1 MMADNL
7 RIESLGEH
15 RFLLTTCESDE
26 LVEIQVYA
34 EPAVVNRI
42 GLDERDRVDEQRIVR
57 AAADFLL
64 ERQSADELPEKIDL
78 DEVVAAYDGFIDDM
92 RERCQPLT

>member
-1 MMADNL
+1 MADNP

-15 RFLLTTCESDE
+15 RFLLTKCENDE

-34 EPAVVNRI
+34 DPAIVNRI
-42 GLDERDRVDEQRIVR
+42 GLDEREEADEQRVVR

-64 ERQSADELPEKIDL
+64 ERQSADELPGKIDL
-78 DEVVAAYDGFIDDM
+78 VDVVAAYDGFIDNM
-92 RERCQPLT
+92 RERVTH

>member
-1 MMADNL
+1 MADNL

-15 RFLLTTCESDE
+15 RFLLTRCEDDE

-34 EPAVVNRI
+34 DPVVVQRI
-42 GLDERDRVDEQRIVR
+42 GLDGVGEQHIVR

-64 ERQSADELPEKIDL
+64 ERQRADELPGKIDL
-78 DEVVAAYDGFIDDM
+78 DEVIAAYDGFIDDI
-92 RERCQPLT
+92 RARVSR

>member
-1 MMADNL
+1 MMADDL

-15 RFLLTTCESDE
+15 RFLLTRCEGDE

-34 EPAVVNRI
+34 DPVVVQRI
-42 GLDERDRVDEQRIVR
+42 GLDGVGEQRIVR

-64 ERQSADELPEKIDL
+64 ERQSADELPGKIDL
-78 DEVVAAYDGFIDDM
+78 DEVVAAYDGFIDDI
-92 RERCQPLT
+92 RERVSR

>member
-1 MMADNL
+1 MADNL

-15 RFLLTTCESDE
+15 RFLLTRRESDE

-34 EPAVVNRI
+34 DPAVVNRI
-42 GLDERDRVDEQRIVR
+42 RLDERGGVDEKRIVR
-57 AAADFLL
+57 AAAEFLL
-64 ERQSADELPEKIDL
+64 ERQSADELPGKIDL

-92 RERCQPLT
+92 RERVSR